1 MILNTLKN
9 FLLIGVLF
17 VATSN
22 GQNSFTGPG
31 LRGSNGTTN
40 GSYPINNTN
49 VFFVPQ
55 SSLIGQNS
63 TSGPAPRGSNGT
75 TNGSYPINN
84 TNVAVVP
91 QSVLINYT
99 RVCDY
104 PTDTIIALRYTYD

>member
-49 VFFVPQ
+49 V
-55 SSLIGQNS
+55 
-63 TSGPAPRGSNGT
+63 
-75 TNGSYPINN
+75 
-84 TNVAVVP
+84 AVVP